1 MFVLL
6 YQHTRDDSDSM
17 VIVLILSFI
26 HHAGITLEVITLNE
40 GPNRVQTFLLGLLLN
55 CRNYTTPGKTTAE
68 YSLLDNQHCQR
79 SQGVQPMNTYLT
91 VQATII
97 LGKLHYLR
105 GRGRQIAIIAITP
118 ANHLIFAPFFRTYYR
133 KKALIPDKC

>member
-1 MFVLL
+1 MCVLL

-26 HHAGITLEVITLNE
+26 HHADITLEVITLNE
-40 GPNRVQTFLLGLLLN
+40 GPNVPTWV
-55 CRNYTTPGKTTAE
+55 TTKLPKLHNPGKTTAE

-133 KKALIPDKC
+133 KRASIPDKC